1 LTVDTDT
8 DINDVVLD
16 FALDGDNSGRVFNLY
31 SSDIYPMGQG
41 KYRVALDK
49 SALIYK
55 GQYRLQSLRVYDYFR
70 NETQLNVASTDATI
84 PGTSSAVPELL
95 NVTGYP
101 LDARAPALKDVI
113 APEVFDV
120 SDFSAS
126 LQVTVKVDAEIPVVD
141 VWADFTGTHL
151 NNRISELFTVPFF
164 SKPQGDEIRIQPYS
178 VYYMQNDV
186 YRLTSIK
193 LVDAGQNEVKIE
205 IGPDDLVI
213 PGTTIPVPSFKIMG
227 GQNPKGPDLRS
238 VKIDATTYKKGDTL
252 QVRLTTTAEQPL
264 TEATVMIRSKTD
276 PDFELEV
283 NVENPSGAAETLV
296 SIPIDDRFK
305 SSEEYVIGGVYAF
318 DGNFE
323 MVSLSLFLPDE
334 EFYWNTKI
342 RPLRFT
348 VL

>member
-1 LTVDTDT
+1 
-8 DINDVVLD
+8 
-16 FALDGDNSGRVFNLY
+16 
-31 SSDIYPMGQG
+31 
-41 KYRVALDK
+41 
-49 SALIYK
+49 
-55 GQYRLQSLRVYDYFR
+55 
-70 NETQLNVASTDATI
+70 
-84 PGTSSAVPELL
+84 
-95 NVTGYP
+95 
-101 LDARAPALKDVI
+101 
-113 APEVFDV
+113 
-120 SDFSAS
+120 
-126 LQVTVKVDAEIPVVD
+126 
-141 VWADFTGTHL
+141 
-151 NNRISELFTVPFF
+151 
-164 SKPQGDEIRIQPYS
+164 
-178 VYYMQNDV
+178 
-186 YRLTSIK
+186 
-193 LVDAGQNEVKIE
+193 
-205 IGPDDLVI
+205 
-213 PGTTIPVPSFKIMG
+213 MG